1 MGAKGIGGIWIYLL
15 ANLAAGAAAALTFKF
30 LNPQDV

>member
-1 MGAKGIGGIWIYLL
+1 MGVKSVGDIWIYFL

-30 LNPQDV
+30 LNSEDA